1 MTTSRRRKTSA
12 IGTATQRTMVK
23 SRAAN
28 QALITE
34 EANEVVSAHRT
45 GMRIYFAGASGVIG
59 SHLVPLLV
67 HAGHTVGAMTRSAK
81 KAGRLASMGAQP
93 IVCDVFDR
101 SALTSAVRSFSPDL
115 LLHELTD
122 LPDDLE
128 NLPAESLLNARIR
141 VEGTRN
147 LLDALEV
154 SGPTKIV
161 AQSVAWTMRPGPEA
175 DAVASLEEAVLAA
188 NGVVLRYGLFYG
200 PGTYFEGEL
209 PAAPRVHIDIAAAQT
224 LEALDAP
231 PGILTIVDN

>member
-1 MTTSRRRKTSA
+1 
-12 IGTATQRTMVK
+12 
-23 SRAAN
+23 
-28 QALITE
+28 
-34 EANEVVSAHRT
+34 
-45 GMRIYFAGASGVIG
+45 MRIYFAGASGVIG
-59 SHLVPLLV
+59 SHLLPLLV
-67 HAGHTVGAMTRSAK
+67 DAGHIVGAMTRSAE

-101 SALTSAVRSFSPDL
+101 AALTSAVRSFSPDV

-128 NLPAESLLNARIR
+128 NLPDESLLNARIR

-147 LLDALEV
+147 LLDALESV
-154 SGPTKIV
+154 DQTKIV
-161 AQSVAWTMRPGPEA
+161 AQSVAWTMRPGAEA

-188 NGVVLRYGLFYG
+188 NGVVLRYGMFYG

-209 PAAPRVHIDIAAAQT
+209 PPAPRVHIDTAAART

-231 PGILTIVDN
+231 SGILTVIE